1 MPLTNA
7 SATRPTSAVVSSLEL
22 LDIVS
27 NKDERISE
35 LAEKQARL
43 IDLLDRLKLSAI
55 LIRGHENIAWITAGQ
70 VEVRVGIPAETGIAS
85 LLLTRDGRKYYLTTN
100 NEAARL
106 ADEEFPGLGYE
117 PVVAPW
123 HSNNIIEGTHRLAGD
138 GSIATDRAL
147 AGLASVDLAPL
158 RAPFTNSEASR
169 LRWLAQQ
176 TAAVTAETLFA
187 LEPGMTEYEMS
198 AGVAQ
203 RLIAK
208 GILPTVLLMAVDERI
223 RKYKHAVSRG
233 AVLERYGM
241 LNLCARKWGLA
252 VSITRFAH
260 FGAAPQQLM
269 DGFAACAQV
278 NAKLLHASRKGV
290 SSAELFT
297 VAERAYRDAGF
308 AGEEQLHHQGGPIGY
323 VEREWIA
330 LPGGQ
335 QVLTGTQALAWNPSI
350 RGTKIEDTALLH
362 DDALEILTQT
372 SSLPQI
378 YPTVDGITYPAANL
392 LIR

>member
-1 MPLTNA
+1 
-7 SATRPTSAVVSSLEL
+7 
-22 LDIVS
+22 
-27 NKDERISE
+27 
-35 LAEKQARL
+35 
-43 IDLLDRLKLSAI
+43 
-55 LIRGHENIAWITAGQ
+55 
-70 VEVRVGIPAETGIAS
+70 
-85 LLLTRDGRKYYLTTN
+85 
-100 NEAARL
+100 
-106 ADEEFPGLGYE
+106 
-117 PVVAPW
+117 
-123 HSNNIIEGTHRLAGD
+123 
-138 GSIATDRAL
+138 
-147 AGLASVDLAPL
+147 L
-158 RAPFTNSEASR
+158 RAPFTHSETSR

-176 TAAVTAETLFA
+176 TAAVTTETLFA

-208 GILPTVLLMAVDERI
+208 GILPTVMLMAVDERI

-252 VSITRFAH
+252 VSITRFVH
-260 FGAAPQQLM
+260 FGAVSQQLI

-290 SSAELFT
+290 SSGELFT
-297 VAERAYRDAGF
+297 IAERAYRDAGF

-323 VEREWIA
+323 VEREWVA
-330 LPGGQ
+330 SPSGQ

-350 RGTKIEDTALLH
+350 RGTKAEDTALLQ
-362 DDALEILTQT
+362 DDAIEILTQT